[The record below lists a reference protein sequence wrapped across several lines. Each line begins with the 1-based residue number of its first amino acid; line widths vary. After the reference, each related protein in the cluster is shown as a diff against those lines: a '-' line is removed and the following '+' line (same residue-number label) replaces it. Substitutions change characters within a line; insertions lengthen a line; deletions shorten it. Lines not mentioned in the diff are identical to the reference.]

1 MLTRNLLKF
10 TLLSNVL
17 LWGITIPFVGG
28 FTGLNILLLLVVGF
42 FGLKSYPR
50 LSVGAVLGGL
60 LFSFYAIFT
69 FLGGPCQDGG
79 IRVYASLP
87 AFLVQLIFCR
97 ILVCAMLDQGVTWTV
112 QDSTHTLK
120 IITFA
125 AGVGYIFSL
134 LKGGGGDFL
143 RSGGIYLEP
152 SHLAIG
158 SVPLIAHL
166 VFSGSKT
173 DRFNAVF
180 IFSFL
185 FVFSYSST
193 LLILLAVVFLPIILG
208 FIMRNPFSLKAIS
221 TIATFSIVSL
231 LAMIQPKFEETLLR
245 FNDVSELSDASN
257 LSSLVY
263 ANGWQLLEKN
273 IESTSGLGLGF
284 NAMGCSPRPYTE
296 VTPWLMAI
304 NLEDQNYNDGSFML
318 SKIGSEFGYFG
329 LILLIIVAIYALIKL
344 FLFGRRG
351 EFDANFIYLLW
362 FSTFSF
368 SAFLRN
374 AGGFFAGP
382 MVLFIISAMMLS
394 LSNRRSALDKL
405 NE

>member
-17 LWGITIPFVGG
+17 LWGVTIPFVGG

-42 FGLKSYPR
+42 LGLKSYPK
-50 LSVGAVLGGL
+50 LSGSALLGGL
-60 LFSFYAIFT
+60 LFSFFAIFT
-69 FLGGPCQDGG
+69 FLAGPCQDGD
-79 IRVYASLP
+79 IKVYASLL
-87 AFLVQLIFCR
+87 AFLLQLIFCR

-112 QDSTHTLK
+112 QDSLRTLK
-120 IITFA
+120 FITIA
-125 AGVGYIFSL
+125 AGIGYIFVL

-166 VFSGSKT
+166 VFSGSKA
-173 DRFNAVF
+173 DRVSA
-180 IFSFL
+180 FL
-185 FVFSYSST
+185 ILPLLFLFSYSST
-193 LLILLAVVFLPIILG
+193 LLVLLAVIFFPVVLG
-208 FIMRNPFSLKAIS
+208 FIVRNPFSLKSI
-221 TIATFSIVSL
+221 SIVVVFFIISL
-231 LAMIQPKFEETLLR
+231 LAMSQPKFEETLLR
-245 FNDVSELSDASN
+245 FNDVSDLSDASN

-273 IESTSGLGLGF
+273 LESTSGFGLGF
-284 NAMGCSPRPYTE
+284 NAMGCGPRPYTE
-296 VTPWLMAI
+296 VTQWLMAI

-329 LILLIIVAIYALIKL
+329 IALLIIAAIYALTKL

-351 EFDANFIYLLW
+351 KADANFIYLLW
-362 FSTFSF
+362 FSTFAF

-374 AGGFFAGP
+374 GGGFFAGP
-382 MVLFIISAMMLS
+382 MVLFIISAIMLS
-394 LSNRRSALDKL
+394 PSNRRSAWDKS